1 MLAQRASQ
9 VPYFIF
15 DTPGQIE
22 AFTWSASG
30 SIITDSLASGH
41 PTMIAY
47 VVDTARATN
56 PTTFMSNMLYA
67 CSILFRTKL
76 PFFIVFNKV
85 SAFDQKAC
93 CLFRLTL

>member
-1 MLAQRASQ
+1 LLQKRATS

-30 SIITDSLASGH
+30 TIITDSLASAH
-41 PTMIAY
+41 PTVIAY

-56 PTTFMSNMLYA
+56 PTTFISNMLYA

-76 PFFIVFNKV
+76 PFFLVFNKV
-85 SAFDQKAC
+85 TFELIFYTC
-93 CLFRLTL
+93 ILCV